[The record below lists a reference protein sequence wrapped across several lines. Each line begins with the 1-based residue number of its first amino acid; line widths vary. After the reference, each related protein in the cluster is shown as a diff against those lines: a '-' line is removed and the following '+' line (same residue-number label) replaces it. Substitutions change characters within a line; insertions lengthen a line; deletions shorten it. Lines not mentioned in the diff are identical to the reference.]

1 MTDIFP
7 TLKPG
12 KYAQASTVAPSAD
25 KLKMDETAG
34 DKWKRVSSWIH
45 PHSHGCTRE
54 HFKKGEE
61 EIRIAPPVVYPKRWR
76 KNSGCCLSKWKIKN
90 GLRKNI
96 DRNNKSRKVVNEIV
110 GIGEL
115 KVSMWFTAFMQVEHH
130 SNIWQV
136 TGIQPTQIISMTGS
150 GLKSAQR
157 KWLGYIVL
165 QTQCHS
171 S

>member
-1 MTDIFP
+1 MRDIFP

-12 KYAQASTVAPSAD
+12 KYGQASTVAPSAD

-54 HFKKGEE
+54 HFKKGEG
-61 EIRIAPPVVYPKRWR
+61 EIRSSTASLSEEMEK
-76 KNSGCCLSKWKIKN
+76 KDDSGCCLSKWKIKK

-96 DRNNKSRKVVNEIV
+96 DRNNKSRKVVNETV

-115 KVSMWFTAFMQVEHH
+115 KVSVIHCIYASRAPFKYLASHRNTTNTNNYDGWLVVQA
-130 SNIWQV
+130 SNLQ
-136 TGIQPTQIISMTGS
+136 
-150 GLKSAQR
+150 KR
-157 KWLGYIVL
+157 KWLG
-165 QTQCHS
+165 
-171 S
+171 